1 MAQRQTPRPAQAAPT
16 EILNQLNGGINTYTD
31 PTLTNYKMWANSSN
45 VFSGPFGFL
54 QRARYA
60 KVVAQAS
67 SPAQILSMKL
77 YAAPGL
83 SSYLLTDNAN
93 GVQYSYDSGAN
104 YASVV
109 RSNPFYTPNL
119 PSSMIGV
126 WSREVLE
133 NIVYETN
140 GIVKQ
145 TGRLAN
151 AATVEGWGL
160 NSPNSTAQITLNSGV
175 SSPLTSIQR
184 TGNIV
189 TIVSSS
195 AISEPFV
202 GLCIN
207 VTNVSDSSFNGT
219 FIITNIIS
227 ATSVQWAQL
236 GNNTALISG
245 SGSTNQII
253 TKSIGRSYSWA
264 WENANKSHVGAPS
277 PSSQY
282 IAYNAQTGSLRF
294 EQAGTVTSGA
304 ASTTVTGTNTAFSQ
318 GWVGMGLW
326 VESVGAI
333 GYVESVASAT
343 SMTINFFYQ
352 ANPGFSA
359 REFLVFP
366 IDATHVRLYATA
378 DGGTTYFRIARNEF
392 NKLGNNYTYGSG
404 SFSGLGYIDC
414 AGSEPPSIPFTT
426 ETSQLYNIPPP
437 IGAFVKEYQGVL
449 IVYGVPGA
457 PQTLFYSNQTLTTVG
472 LLQESFA
479 PLNQIT
485 LPIQNASINGMAEF
499 PGALIIWSD
508 KQDMFRLTGLLT
520 DNTSATASQ
529 QGASIA
535 ALPYNLGCASPFAVA
550 LTPLGAIWLTP
561 NAEVWLFTDAYAPRN
576 IGRPIQTI
584 LQSINAS
591 NLSNA
596 RMTYYHNNNRNWVAL
611 SVAANG
617 ATYNNTILILDL
629 DMLASNGQ
637 PSYFTFDM
645 ATNQPVWYVYNVNGV
660 AGDVNRGCNAIET
673 MYEEGGAV
681 RLLTGGIDEIT
692 DVDYQQGFGTEQSVV
707 GTITTHPWGNDS
719 AQFIKRPSW
728 FRFTTNRDPSY
739 LASDGWSFAVLG
751 ADDDYYTIAI
761 PLTLNLT
768 PGVNDALT
776 LGGFPPSEPYGTPF
790 KGISQGVFR
799 VGGVNFVMGRRLQF
813 TVNFPEAPGV
823 FELRQIQIE
832 YAPSPPR

>member
-1 MAQRQTPRPAQAAPT
+1 MAQRQTPRPAQAAPC

-31 PTLTNYKMWANSSN
+31 PTLTNYKMWTGATSN

-93 GVQYSYDSGAN
+93 GVHYSYDSGAN

-109 RSNPFYTPNL
+109 RSNPFYTPNS

-133 NIVYETN
+133 NIVYEMN
-140 GIVKQ
+140 GKVKQ

-160 NSPNSTAQITLNSGV
+160 NSPSAAPAIVINGGLSST
-175 SSPLTSIQR
+175 LTSIQR
-184 TGNIV
+184 TSSIV
-189 TIVSSS
+189 TASSS
-195 AISEPFV
+195 GS
-202 GLCIN
+202 IN
-207 VTNVSDSSFNGT
+207 VAAGECVNVSGVSDTSFNGT
-219 FIITNIIS
+219 FILLTV
-227 ATSVQWAQL
+227 TGGGTTFTWAQIRNDTTAITL
-236 GNNTALISG
+236 SGNIG
-245 SGSTNQII
+245 TNI
-253 TKSIGRSYSWA
+253 TKSIGRSYSVA
-264 WENANKSHVGAPS
+264 WENANKGHVGPPS
-277 PSSQY
+277 PSTPY
-282 IAYNAQTGSLRF
+282 IAYSAQNGGIQAINAGQVANS
-294 EQAGTVTSGA
+294 GTSVI
-304 ASTTVTGTNTAFSQ
+304 GTNTNFQQA
-318 GWVGMGLW
+318 WVGSQLW
-326 VESVGAI
+326 VAGSGVVGVILSV
-333 GYVESVASAT
+333 T
-343 SMTINFFYQ
+343 
-352 ANPGFSA
+352 
-359 REFLVFP
+359 
-366 IDATHVRLYATA
+366 DATHLTLVSNSSTFGDAEFAVIPLDATHIRFYATA
-378 DGGTTYFRIARNEF
+378 DGGTTYYRIARNA
-392 NKLGNNYTYGSG
+392 LNYATGTTLTYGQSN
-404 SFSGLGYIDC
+404 SFGIVYIDN
-414 AGSEPPSIPFTT
+414 ATTEPPAIPFTT
-426 ETSQLYNIPPP
+426 EISQLYNIPPP

-508 KQDMFRLTGLLT
+508 KQDMFRLTGLLA

-611 SVAANG
+611 SVATNG

>member
-109 RSNPFYTPNL
+109 RSNPFYTPNS

-140 GIVKQ
+140 GKVKQ

-151 AATVEGWGL
+151 AATIEGWGL
-160 NSPNSTAQITLNSGV
+160 NAPDAAPAIFLNNA
-175 SSPLTSIQR
+175 SSASITSIQR
-184 TGNIV
+184 TSSVV
-189 TIVSSS
+189 TATVGVGLIALPVGS
-195 AISEPFV
+195 AINIT
-202 GLCIN
+202 G
-207 VTNVSDSSFNGT
+207 VSDPSFNGT
-219 FIITNIIS
+219 FIITSQVS
-227 ATSVQWAQL
+227 ATYTWAQI
-236 GNNTALISG
+236 GNDTSAITG
-245 SGSTNQII
+245 SGTASDSI
-253 TKSIGRSYSWA
+253 TKSIGRSYSVA
-264 WENANKSHVGAPS
+264 WENANKGHVGPPS
-277 PSSQY
+277 PSTQY
-282 IAYNAQTGSLRF
+282 IPYSAQNGEIQVF
-294 EQAGTVTSGA
+294 EAGQVNIGGAIVTQAA
-304 ASTTVTGTNTAFSQ
+304 TTTTNFSQ
-318 GWVGMGLW
+318 AWVGQLFYVASGGGGVYVKS
-326 VESVGAI
+326 VESSTHLTLVN
-333 GYVESVASAT
+333 T
-343 SMTINFFYQ
+343 SLNGRGGNFMIV
-352 ANPGFSA
+352 P
-359 REFLVFP
+359 P
-366 IDATHVRLYATA
+366 DATHIRYYATA
-378 DGGTTYFRIARNEF
+378 DGGTTYFRIARNAL
-392 NKLGNNYTYGSG
+392 NLNVV
-404 SFSGLGYIDC
+404 FSSAGLSYLDT
-414 AGSEPPSIPFTT
+414 AASEPPNIPFTT
-426 ETSQLYNIPPP
+426 EISQLYNIPPP
-437 IGAFVKEYQGVL
+437 IGSFVKEYQGVL

-457 PQTLFYSNQTLTTVG
+457 PQTLFYSNQTLTTIG

-520 DNTSATASQ
+520 DNISATASQ

-692 DVDYQQGFGTEQSVV
+692 DVDYQQGFGTEQNVV

-739 LASDGWSFAVLG
+739 LANDGWSFAVLG

-761 PLTLNLT
+761 PLALNLT